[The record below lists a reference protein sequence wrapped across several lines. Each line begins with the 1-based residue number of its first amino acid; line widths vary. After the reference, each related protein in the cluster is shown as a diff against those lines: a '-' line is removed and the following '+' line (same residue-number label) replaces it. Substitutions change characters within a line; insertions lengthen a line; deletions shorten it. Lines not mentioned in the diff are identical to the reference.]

1 MEQIVHSGAGASL
14 KALFNPLHAARNIW
28 SQRELTVQMASREI
42 AGRYRSSMLGMFWAV
57 ITPLLML
64 AIYTFAFSKILKAK
78 WNPTSE
84 AEATGDFA
92 ITLFCGMI
100 VFNLFA
106 EAINRSPSLIVSNPN
121 LVKKVIFPL
130 EVLSPATL
138 LAGFF
143 SLGVGIGVWL
153 LGWVFVTHSLPSIS
167 LLWLPVV
174 LAPLCLFTLGA
185 SWVLAALGVFARDI
199 GHMVAL
205 VTQVLFFTT
214 PVFFRLD
221 TIKAEPFRTLIGLNP
236 LTHVIEDA
244 RRVMMGDYYLKMIGA
259 SGLPAQP
266 EWTAWLINL
275 VGSGFFALFGY
286 ALFMK
291 SKRAFSD
298 VL

>member
-1 MEQIVHSGAGASL
+1 MEQIVHSGAGASIKTL
-14 KALFNPLHAARNIW
+14 LNPLRAARNVW
-28 SQRELTVQMASREI
+28 GQRELTIQMAAREI
-42 AGRYRSSMLGMFWAV
+42 AGRYRSSMLGMMWAV

-78 WNPTSE
+78 WGQTSTT
-84 AEATGDFA
+84 EATGDFA

-100 VFNLFA
+100 VFNLFS
-106 EAINRSPSLIVSNPN
+106 EVINRSPTLITGNPN

-143 SLGVGIGVWL
+143 SLAIGVGVWL
-153 LGWVFVTHSLPSIS
+153 LGWLFVTQSLPSVS

-174 LAPLCLFTLGA
+174 LLPLCLFTLGA

-221 TIKAEPFRTLIGLNP
+221 TIKTEPFRTLIGLNP

-244 RRVMMGDYYLKMIGA
+244 RRVMMGGYYLHMIGEPGLPTHPEWSTWSINVIG
-259 SGLPAQP
+259 SGL
-266 EWTAWLINL
+266 
-275 VGSGFFALFGY
+275 FALFGY